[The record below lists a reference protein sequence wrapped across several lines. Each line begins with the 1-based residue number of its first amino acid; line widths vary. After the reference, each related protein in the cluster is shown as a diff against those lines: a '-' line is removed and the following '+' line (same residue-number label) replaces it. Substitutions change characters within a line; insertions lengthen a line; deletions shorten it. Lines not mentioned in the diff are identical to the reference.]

1 MKNALMRSEAGV
13 DKRCSWVNVNDP
25 LLLEYHDR
33 EWGVPVHSDLKHFEG
48 VVLSGAQAGLNW
60 SLVLKKRE
68 GYRRAFDRFNPERVA
83 HYSEK
88 HTRSL
93 LADPQII
100 RNRLKIEAAV
110 RNARA
115 FLKIQEEFGGFDSY
129 CWRFV
134 GGKPKLGR
142 WKTAQQIPAISA
154 ESEALSKDLK
164 QRGFSFVGPTVA
176 YAYMQAAGL
185 VNDHLAS
192 CFRYRELRSET
203 ATASE

>member
-1 MKNALMRSEAGV
+1 MRSTASPN
-13 DKRCSWVNVNDP
+13 KRCSWVNVDDP

-33 EWGVPVHSDLKHFEG
+33 EWGVPVHSDHKHFE
-48 VVLSGAQAGLNW
+48 VLVLSGAQAGLNW
-60 SLVLKKRE
+60 SIVLKKRE
-68 GYRRAFDRFNPERVA
+68 RYRRAFDRFDPERVA
-83 HYSEK
+83 RYSEK
-88 HTRSL
+88 QGRTL

-100 RNRLKIEAAV
+100 RNRMKIEAAV

-134 GGKPKLGR
+134 GEKPKLSR
-142 WKTAQQIPAISA
+142 WKATQQIPAASA

-185 VNDHLAS
+185 VNDHLVS
-192 CFRYRELRSET
+192 CFRYQEILTEV
-203 ATASE
+203 ANAN

>member
-1 MKNALMRSEAGV
+1 MKNAVRGSEAGV

-33 EWGVPVHSDLKHFEG
+33 EWGVPVHSDPKHFE
-48 VVLSGAQAGLNW
+48 VLVLSGAQAGLNW

-83 HYSEK
+83 RYSEK

-129 CWRFV
+129 CWRFF

-142 WKTAQQIPAISA
+142 WKNAPQSPAISPQ
-154 ESEALSKDLK
+154 SPSLGQDLQK
-164 QRGFSFVGPTVA
+164 RAISFVGPTGA
-176 YAYMQAAGL
+176 TTYLHAAGL
-185 VNDHLAS
+185 VNDHLAR
-192 CFRYRELRSET
+192 CFRYRELRSQT
-203 ATASE
+203 ATAK

>member
-1 MKNALMRSEAGV
+1 MRSEASPN
-13 DKRCSWVNVNDP
+13 KRCSWVNVDNP

-33 EWGVPVHSDLKHFEG
+33 EWGIPVHSDRQHFE
-48 VVLSGAQAGLNW
+48 VLVLSGAQAGLNW

-68 GYRRAFDRFNPERVA
+68 GYRRAFDRFDPERVA
-83 HYSEK
+83 RYSEK
-88 HTRSL
+88 QTRSL
-93 LADPQII
+93 LVDPQII
-100 RNRLKIEAAV
+100 RNRMKIEAAV
-110 RNARA
+110 RNAGA

-142 WKTAQQIPAISA
+142 WKASRQIPATSP

-164 QRGFSFVGPTVA
+164 QRGFSFVGPTVV

-185 VNDHLAS
+185 VNDHLIS
-192 CFRYRELRSET
+192 CFRYQELLSEV
-203 ATASE
+203 ATTNRLPSRR

>member
-33 EWGVPVHSDLKHFEG
+33 EWGVPVHSDPKHFE
-48 VVLSGAQAGLNW
+48 VLVLSGAQAGLNW

-68 GYRRAFDRFNPERVA
+68 GYRRAFDSFNPERVA
-83 HYSEK
+83 RYSEK
-88 HTRSL
+88 HIQSL

-100 RNRLKIEAAV
+100 RNRMKIEAAV

-142 WKTAQQIPAISA
+142 WKDTRQIPATSY

-164 QRGFSFVGPTVA
+164 ERGFSFVGPTVA

-185 VNDHLAS
+185 VNDHLVS
-192 CFRYRELRSET
+192 CFRYQELLSE
-203 ATASE
+203 

>member
-33 EWGVPVHSDLKHFEG
+33 EWGVPVHSDPKHFE
-48 VVLSGAQAGLNW
+48 VLVLSGAQAGLNW

-83 HYSEK
+83 RYSEK

-115 FLKIQEEFGGFDSY
+115 FLKIQE
-129 CWRFV
+129 
-134 GGKPKLGR
+134 
-142 WKTAQQIPAISA
+142 
-154 ESEALSKDLK
+154 SKDLK

-203 ATASE
+203 ATTSE

>member
-33 EWGVPVHSDLKHFEG
+33 EWGVPVHSDPKHFE
-48 VVLSGAQAGLNW
+48 VLVLSGAQAGLNW

-83 HYSEK
+83 QYSEK